1 MPMVDFDTLPP
12 AARVW
17 VFGAAAP
24 VVGAACEQLLDTVD
38 AHLAQWRAHG
48 IPLVCAREWVNDRFL
63 AIAVDEAATGA
74 SGCSIDGMFRVL
86 ASFESQLGTTITG
99 GNNVFWRDASG
110 DVVAADR
117 PAFRAASSAGA
128 VTAETHVF
136 DLTVPNVGEWR
147 HHFERPAKDSWHSR
161 LLK

>member
-1 MPMVDFDTLPP
+1 MPMVGFDTLPP
-12 AARVW
+12 TARVW

-24 VVGAACEQLLDTVD
+24 VIGAAREQLLNTVD

-48 IPLVCAREWVNDRFL
+48 IPLVCAREWKDDRFL

-74 SGCSIDGMFRVL
+74 TGCSIDGMFRVL
-86 ASFESQLGTTITG
+86 ASIESQLGTTITG

-117 PAFRAASSAGA
+117 PTFRAENSAGKI
-128 VTAETHVF
+128 TADTHVF
-136 DLTVPNVGEWR
+136 DLTVPSVGEWR
-147 HHFERPAKDSWHSR
+147 SHFERPARDSWHSR